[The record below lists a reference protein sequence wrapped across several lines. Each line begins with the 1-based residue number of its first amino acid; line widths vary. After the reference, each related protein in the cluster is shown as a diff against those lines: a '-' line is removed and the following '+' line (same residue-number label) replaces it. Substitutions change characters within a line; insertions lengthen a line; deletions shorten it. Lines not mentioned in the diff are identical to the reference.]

1 MGRYYINDFS
11 QASNMFNFVMYA
23 DDTTLTSTVSNF
35 RNNSNPVETSINAE
49 LLKINDW
56 LQINKLSL
64 NIAKS
69 KFMIFQKI
77 DKEMEVLTLKV
88 DNMNIERVKEFNFLG
103 LMVDANLNWKKHTAK
118 ISNACSQKIGILN
131 KLKHVLSLEIKTLLY
146 NSLILPH
153 INYCITAW
161 GFQPGRILKLQ
172 TKIVRIITGT
182 LSKYN
187 SHSDPIFKRL
197 DFLKVDDLFKL
208 QQLKLYY
215 NYSHYNVPIY
225 FQNWKLIPNC
235 DVHKHDTRN
244 KHELYTYRVKHEFAK
259 KILRHNLPLILNNIP
274 HIVKDKISTHS
285 MQGFVKYVKYHL
297 LQSYRETCTIS
308 NCFTCMHNC

>member
-1 MGRYYINDFS
+1 
-11 QASNMFNFVMYA
+11 MFNSVMYA

-35 RNNSNPVETSINAE
+35 RNNSKPVETSINAE
-49 LLKINDW
+49 LLKINEW

-64 NIAKS
+64 NINKS

-88 DNMNIERVKEFNFLG
+88 DYINIERVKEFNFLG
-103 LMVDANLNWKKHTAK
+103 LMIDANLNWKKHIAK
-118 ISNACSQKIGILN
+118 VSNACSQKIGILN

-153 INYCITAW
+153 ISYCITAC

-172 TKIVRIITGT
+172 KKTVRIIT

-197 DFLKVDDLFKL
+197 DL
-208 QQLKLYY
+208 LKLKIDLNY
-215 NYSHYNVPIY
+215 NN
-225 FQNWKLIPNC
+225 
-235 DVHKHDTRN
+235 
-244 KHELYTYRVKHEFAK
+244 
-259 KILRHNLPLILNNIP
+259 
-274 HIVKDKISTHS
+274 
-285 MQGFVKYVKYHL
+285 
-297 LQSYRETCTIS
+297 
-308 NCFTCMHNC
+308 